1 MPRLITSTPAARLAA
16 TLRSS
21 SANRYGGMRSRRSLC
36 LIQLLAEFVTE
47 LATVD
52 GHRPARQRDAQ
63 LLVDLHLQ
71 LAAVEQDPHV
81 GGAARE
87 AVRDRGAARAG
98 ARRQGLPHPALEDA
112 GADQAGLELGVP
124 RDVGA
129 IGK

>member
-63 LLVDLHLQ
+63 LVVDLHLQ
-71 LAAVEQDPHV
+71 LAAVEQDARV
-81 GGAARE
+81 GGSARE
-87 AVRDRGAARAG
+87 AIGDPRAPRARAP
-98 ARRQGLPHPALEDA
+98 RQRLPHPPLEDPGPGPA
-112 GADQAGLELGVP
+112 GPA
-124 RDVGA
+124 
-129 IGK
+129 